1 MYYVDRRLIL
11 SEWGDTE
18 GLCGGLSKQAA
29 EDRGATPQT
38 EGSGGGEAQSVSVLG
53 VRGNYSPQLQAS
65 KRPHPPIDDW
75 LIMLWIFFF
84 LFAALKRGKL
94 SSLGG
99 RGANWVIW

>member
-1 MYYVDRRLIL
+1 MYYVDWRLIF

-18 GLCGGLSKQAA
+18 GLCGRLSRQAA

-65 KRPHPPIDDW
+65 KRPPKLMIG
-75 LIMLWIFFF
+75 LIMLWIIFFFF
-84 LFAALKRGKL
+84 LLLWREE
-94 SSLGG
+94 
-99 RGANWVIW
+99 N

>member
-1 MYYVDRRLIL
+1 MYYVDWRLIF

-18 GLCGGLSKQAA
+18 GLCGGLSRQAA

-65 KRPHPPIDDW
+65 KRPPSVPP
-75 LIMLWIFFF
+75 
-84 LFAALKRGKL
+84 KL
-94 SSLGG
+94 MIG
-99 RGANWVIW
+99 